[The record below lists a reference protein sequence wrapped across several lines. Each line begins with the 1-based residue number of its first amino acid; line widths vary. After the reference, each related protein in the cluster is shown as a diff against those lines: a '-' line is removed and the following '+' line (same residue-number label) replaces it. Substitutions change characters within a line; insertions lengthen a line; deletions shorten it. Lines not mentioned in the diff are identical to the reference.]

1 MTCGTNVI
9 LALSSALVFGACA
22 SSVRPK
28 APDTHAVPMSIQEQ
42 CAAANQHLKM
52 AAEFE
57 READGM
63 WIEAGV
69 LEEQHDQLLRGA
81 DREREIARQH
91 ELAADR
97 LLSTPIS
104 SAAGEPRCVLERR
117 RTS

>member
-1 MTCGTNVI
+1 MTYGTNVI

-22 SSVRPK
+22 SSVPPK

-57 READGM
+57 REAHGM

-69 LEEQHDQLLRGA
+69 LKEQHDQLLRRA

-97 LLSTPIS
+97 VATS
-104 SAAGEPRCVLERR
+104 SAYCVLEQP